1 MIQVNITKK
10 GAKSAKRPDK
20 KGFNFYYIKKE
31 RKGSKKATK
40 KDEHNE
46 AKKLNQLPPFL
57 TWRLSCIRRC
67 RTGRR
72 MCCTPRGRCCSSH
85 PSRSSPNRRTG

>member
-46 AKKLNQLPPFL
+46 AKKAKPTAPFSYMEAEL
-57 TWRLSCIRRC
+57 
-67 RTGRR
+67 
-72 MCCTPRGRCCSSH
+72 H
-85 PSRSSPNRRTG
+85 PSVSHWQTYVLYSSRTVL